1 MMMKIMKNDH
11 GKVVRFLECVVSL
24 GNIQK
29 KTFGKIMVEK
39 YWWKLITESNDGK
52 WWKNLV
58 TVKPMKNRKHIFRKE
73 PPEILCRSHIE
84 SSQEDRKSFKVWHFK
99 FLTYFSKIMIY
110 HDILTIEEN
119 FILFKIL

>member
-39 YWWKLITESNDGK
+39 YW
-52 WWKNLV
+52 
-58 TVKPMKNRKHIFRKE
+58 
-73 PPEILCRSHIE
+73 
-84 SSQEDRKSFKVWHFK
+84 
-99 FLTYFSKIMIY
+99 
-110 HDILTIEEN
+110 
-119 FILFKIL
+119 